1 MLRLVRWAITVS
13 VVQGVALLLL
23 AQLVPGFSIST
34 DPTVLLVAFI
44 FTLTQLF
51 SWPIVYR
58 ISTRVQPLLFP
69 LIAILLSGGLVYLIS
84 ELLIH
89 MGIHTLRI
97 DNVQTGIVITLGLSA
112 SYTLFAGAFSLRDTD
127 AYTWFV
133 IQRLRRTFPVVSTEE
148 TPGTLFIEIDGLAAP
163 LLQRALDDGW
173 MPHLAAWQTDG
184 SYTLNEW
191 ETDLSSQTS
200 ASQAGILL
208 GNNHNIPA
216 FRWYDKPL
224 QRLMVSSNMNAAK
237 RLEDDL
243 SSGDGLLRNGASRW
257 NVFSGDA
264 PDSLLT
270 FSTVGVRHSG
280 STRSYLTMWASP
292 YLIMRTLALL
302 IGDIFRERWQAWRQ
316 RREHVEPRIKR
327 TMKYAVVRAATTT
340 LMLELS
346 QFMLLADMYRG
357 VSSVYCTIF
366 AYDEVAHHSGI
377 DRIDA
382 FKVLTRID
390 HMIGMLR
397 RESAHAARPYHI
409 VVLSDHGQS
418 MGATFRQR
426 NGKSLGDLVKELVS
440 AEASIQVH
448 DSAIEDRAAIRLS
461 LEQALQ
467 SQLSTRSKRLVQSTL
482 NHMQTIDEGTGGPD
496 STGKAMA
503 DDVMVLASGNL
514 GLISFPKFPR
524 RLTFEEITE
533 HSPRLI
539 TGLLSNPDI
548 GFVMV
553 KSATEGTLILGRQG
567 IRYLNND
574 EIMEVDPLMNYPA
587 RSADHLRR
595 TDSFDNAPDIL
606 VMSAI
611 DPETNEVY
619 AFEELVGSHGG
630 LGGYQT
636 RPFVFHPR
644 RLWWPE
650 EGIVGAENLHD
661 LLLSWL
667 DDSEAERSTL
677 PPPRVSID
685 AGQSDTT
692 PITEKPSPVGVPI
705 AD

>member
-1 MLRLVRWAITVS
+1 M
-13 VVQGVALLLL
+13 LLL
-23 AQLVPGFSIST
+23 AQLVPGFSISA

-44 FTLTQLF
+44 YTLTQF
-51 SWPIVYR
+51 VSWPLVYR
-58 ISTRVQPLLFP
+58 ISARVQPLLFP
-69 LIAILLSGGLVYLIS
+69 LIAIVLSGGLVYLIS
-84 ELLIH
+84 EVLIKVGLH
-89 MGIHTLRI
+89 SLRI
-97 DNVQTGIVITLGLSA
+97 DNVQTGIVLTLGLSA

-133 IQRLRRTFPVVSTEE
+133 IERLRRTFPVINTEE
-148 TPGTLFIEIDGLAAP
+148 TPGTLFIEIDGLSAP

-173 MPHLAAWQTDG
+173 MPHLEAWQADG

-224 QRLMVSSNMNAAK
+224 QRLMVSSSMNAAK
-237 RLEDDL
+237 QLEDDL

-270 FSTVGVRHSG
+270 FSTVGVRNSG
-280 STRSYLTMWASP
+280 ATRPYLTMWASP
-292 YLIMRTLALL
+292 YMIMRTAALL

-316 RREHVEPRIKR
+316 RREHVQPRVKR
-327 TMKYAVVRAATTT
+327 TFKYAMVRAATTT

-377 DRIDA
+377 DRTDA

-390 HMIGMLR
+390 HMIGVLR

-409 VVLSDHGQS
+409 IVLSDHGQS

-426 NGKSLGDLVKELVS
+426 NGKTLGNLVEELVS
-440 AEASIQVH
+440 SEASIQVH

-467 SQLSTRSKRLVQSTL
+467 SQLSPRSKRLVQSTL
-482 NHMQTIDEGTGGPD
+482 RHMQSIDEEAAEHEGTG
-496 STGKAMA
+496 KASA

-514 GLISFPKFPR
+514 GLISFPKFSR

-539 TGLLSNPDI
+539 SGLLANPDI

-553 KSATEGTLILGRQG
+553 KSATEGALVLGRQG
-567 IRYLNND
+567 IRYLSND
-574 EIMEVDPLMNYPA
+574 EVTETDPLEHYPERA
-587 RSADHLRR
+587 ADHLRR

-606 VMSAI
+606 VMSTV
-611 DPETNEVY
+611 DPATNEVY

-636 RPFVFHPR
+636 RPFVYHPQ

-650 EGIVGAENLHD
+650 EGIVGAESLHD

-667 DDSEAERSTL
+667 DDSEAELGVLTSASR
-677 PPPRVSID
+677 PFD
-685 AGQSDTT
+685 AEWHAAA
-692 PITEKPSPVGVPI
+692 PAEHPSPVGAPS
-705 AD
+705 AN